1 MSYSLLNNAQL
12 DERISSDLN
21 EICECLQALPEF
33 DNVIS
38 IILVGGYGRGEGT
51 ALFKGNSAGP
61 YNDYDLVLVT
71 TSSWNPFK
79 IKKFKRVLSDLSRG
93 LEQKLGI
100 AIDLMP
106 ISVNDLSHAKPTLF
120 NTEMRLGHKVLYG
133 PPQSLFTM
141 PELQL
146 HSLPKEEGLR
156 LLMNRA
162 MLLILIEND
171 LKNRER
177 RLRYIHKNHLALGD
191 ALLILNSQNRLH
203 YSEKADL
210 VDQLVQ
216 ESVPK
221 EFAEL
226 AQWYRQA
233 IDFKIYGKLESYQR
247 LNTIQMYEQLREMLP
262 FFILWFESM
271 RLKKEIRSTQDLSLA
286 YSLSIGCNPKILIKA
301 FLMYGPSILKFG
313 ISALLRK
320 PLYSIVLQ
328 LMNLLQKP
336 INSIGQDGNYS
347 DDRKLFLK
355 LRGWVG

>member
-12 DERISSDLN
+12 DERISNDLD
-21 EICECLQALPEF
+21 EICECLKAQPEF
-33 DNVIS
+33 DDVIS

-51 ALFKGNSAGP
+51 ALFKEKSVGP

-79 IKKFKRVLSDLSRG
+79 IKKFKRVLSDLSIG

-100 AIDLMP
+100 AVDLMP
-106 ISVNDLSHAKPTLF
+106 ITVNDLSHAKPTLF

-141 PELQL
+141 PELKL
-146 HSLPKEEGLR
+146 PSLPKEEGLR
-156 LLMNRA
+156 LLLNRA
-162 MLLILIEND
+162 MLLILIEGD
-171 LKNRER
+171 LDNRDR

-210 VDQLVQ
+210 VDQLIQ
-216 ESVPK
+216 ESVPE
-221 EFAEL
+221 EFAEVSK
-226 AQWYRQA
+226 WYRQA

-247 LNTIQMYEQLREMLP
+247 LNTMQMYEQLRKMLP
-262 FFILWFESM
+262 PFILWFESK
-271 RLKKEIRSTQDLSLA
+271 RLNKEICSTQDLSAA
-286 YSLSIGCNPKILIKA
+286 YSLSIGSNPKDLLKA
-301 FLMYGPSILKFG
+301 FLMYAPSIGEFG
-313 ISALLRK
+313 INALLRK
-320 PLYSIVLQ
+320 PLYSVVLQ
-328 LMNLLQKP
+328 LMDLLQKP
-336 INSIGQDGNYS
+336 LKSIAQDDNYS
-347 DDRKLFLK
+347 NDRDLFLK